1 MARNRFVNTNPST
14 RETIKVELSDGDYV
28 LFKKEL
34 TNRELRHSNMA
45 AFGALKSDFKP
56 GNASELGID
65 WENWEPERVFT
76 WLHGW
81 SFVDAAGAP
90 VQFNRSN
97 FDNLDDATYK
107 EIEAKLTEY
116 RGGEEKEKNG
126 ESPEPQLRLKKVGA
140 GSTAKALQ

>member
-1 MARNRFVNTNPST
+1 MERRLSSLSNRWGPRPRAIRHVRRFRKTQKERNGGGMARNRFVNTNPST
-14 RETIKVELSDGDYV
+14 RETVKVELSDGDYV

-45 AFGALKSDFKP
+45 AFGALKGDFKP

-90 VQFNRSN
+90 
-97 FDNLDDATYK
+97 
-107 EIEAKLTEY
+107 
-116 RGGEEKEKNG
+116 
-126 ESPEPQLRLKKVGA
+126 
-140 GSTAKALQ
+140 